1 MSEECNNTEQYM
13 QVIVACKKKDSL
25 MTTVKQ
31 MDVSYQKK
39 VKTRKE
45 YTQEL
50 VEVDFVVFPA
60 SCPGF
65 LSRSN
70 NELPILH

>member
-13 QVIVACKKKDSL
+13 VVIVACKKKDSL

-39 VKTRKE
+39 GRTRKE
-45 YTQEL
+45 YTREL
-50 VEVDFVVFPA
+50 VEVDLE
-60 SCPGF
+60 G
-65 LSRSN
+65 RK
-70 NELPILH
+70 EYT